1 MIKLLVENL
10 KEDKMAETKYGK
22 CILREPHANMWPQ
35 VPIYVDSSL
44 NEGITCDIVFNVCTE
59 PGMEGPPP
67 HKHDADEYIFFL
79 GGDPRNYM
87 DFQAEI
93 DLCLGWGEDQETH
106 TINTATVVYIPKG
119 LVHLPWNFKRV
130 DKPII
135 VGHILLAP
143 KFSKTDAE

>member
-1 MIKLLVENL
+1 LINNFE
-10 KEDKMAETKYGK
+10 EDKMAETKYGK
-22 CILREPHANMWPQ
+22 YILREPHVSTWPRE
-35 VPIYVDSSL
+35 PISVNSTL
-44 NEGITCDIVFNVCTE
+44 NEGITCDIVFTVRSE
-59 PGMEGPPP
+59 PGTEGPQP

-79 GGDPRNYM
+79 GGDPTNYK

-93 DLCLGWGEDQETH
+93 DFCLGWGEDQETF
-106 TINTATVVYIPKG
+106 TINTATIVYIPKG

-143 KFSKTDAE
+143 EFSKTNAE